1 MDAIRD
7 LIDSEVAI
15 RLDLAADRARA
26 IYREYWGLTDR
37 YKLAQIYDE
46 AKKYLPNLLRLHRIV
61 KDLGMEENDVIKV
74 LELAKHNEL
83 ERLRW
88 KVEYIE
94 NQIFMLE
101 VQKAKVTH
109 ENNR

>member
-1 MDAIRD
+1 M
-7 LIDSEVAI
+7 
-15 RLDLAADRARA
+15 
-26 IYREYWGLTDR
+26 

-83 ERLRW
+83 GRLQW

-101 VQKAKVTH
+101 VQKTKATH
-109 ENNR
+109 DILKLNRTIDELQSSLPQNGGWYDNTDNLYHGY